1 MMKYLVVGQGLA
13 GTMLAHH
20 LDALGADY
28 KIVDS
33 GVNVSSRVAAG
44 IMNPI
49 VFRRV
54 TKSWMVDECL
64 PYAVE
69 EYRRLEKVQ
78 QTSFLHMR
86 QIRRVFPT
94 EQERMWWEE
103 KRRDVQFTPY
113 LGEPVENNQTPD
125 YLDAR
130 CGSALIQQ
138 AYYVDTNVFLD
149 AQRQFFQQKG
159 RLIQAEFTYGGMGE
173 SYCDFAGER
182 FDQVVFCEGYQ
193 GMNNPYFNYLPLHA
207 TKGQVLNL
215 SIQHEVKH
223 TEIMNRKC
231 FILPLEEGGFKAGA
245 TYEWNSPNTELTDE
259 ARLELAEK
267 VRQLINVPFEITGQQ
282 AGIRPTVDDRRP
294 LMGTHPN
301 HTHLHMFNGL
311 GTKGYLLAP
320 LLAKWM
326 AEYLI
331 HGKALPMEVQIG
343 RFIKK

>member
-1 MMKYLVVGQGLA
+1 MNYLIIGQGLA
-13 GTMLAHH
+13 GTMLAHS
-20 LDALGADY
+20 LEALGVNY
-28 KIVDS
+28 RIVDT

-64 PYAVE
+64 PFAVE
-69 EYRRLEKVQ
+69 CYRKLEQVQ
-78 QTSFLHMR
+78 SAKFLYAR

-94 EQERMWWEE
+94 EQERSWWEE
-103 KRRDVQFTPY
+103 KRMDSQFGTY
-113 LGEPVENNQTPD
+113 LSAPVSNQETPD
-125 YLDAR
+125 YLAAR

-149 AQRQFFQQKG
+149 AQRNFFRQKG
-159 RLIQAEFTYGGMGE
+159 RLIEAEFTFEGMGE

-215 SIQHEVKH
+215 AIAHQVNP

-231 FILPLEEGGFKAGA
+231 FVLPLEEGGFKAGA
-245 TYEWNSPNTELTDE
+245 TYEWNSPNTELTEE

-267 VRQLINVPFEITGQQ
+267 VEQLIQVPFEITGQQ

-294 LMGTHPN
+294 LLGTHPE
-301 HTHLHMFNGL
+301 HLHLHIFNGL

-320 LLAKWM
+320 LMAHWM
-326 AEYLI
+326 ANYLI
-331 HGKALPMEVQIG
+331 KNENLPDEVRIS
-343 RFIKK
+343 RFNKK

>member
-1 MMKYLVVGQGLA
+1 MKYLIVGQGLA
-13 GTMLAHH
+13 GTMLAHSFE
-20 LDALGADY
+20 ALGVQY
-28 KIVDS
+28 RIVDS

-54 TKSWMVDECL
+54 TKSWMVDNCL
-64 PYAVE
+64 PFAVE
-69 EYRRLEKVQ
+69 CYRKLEQAQAAK
-78 QTSFLHMR
+78 FLYAR

-94 EQERMWWEE
+94 EQERSWWEE
-103 KRRDVQFTPY
+103 KRMDSQFANY
-113 LGEPVENNQTPD
+113 LSAPVSNEDTPD
-125 YLDAR
+125 YLAAR

-149 AQRQFFQQKG
+149 AQRNFFRQNGK
-159 RLIQAEFTYGGMGE
+159 LIEAEFTFEGIGE

-193 GMNNPYFNYLPLHA
+193 GMNNAYFNYLPLHA

-215 SIQHEVKH
+215 SLAHQVNP

-231 FILPLEEGGFKAGA
+231 FVLPLEEGGFKAGA
-245 TYEWNSPNTELTDE
+245 TYEWNSPNTELTE
-259 ARLELAEK
+259 AARLELAEK
-267 VRQLINVPFEITGQQ
+267 VEQLIQVPFEITGQQ

-294 LMGTHPN
+294 LLGTHPT
-301 HTHLHMFNGL
+301 HAHLHIFNGL

-320 LLAKWM
+320 LMAQWM
-326 AEYLI
+326 ANYLI
-331 HGKALPMEVQIG
+331 KNEQLPEEVSIS
-343 RFIKK
+343 RFHKK